1 MHLGMSSLR
10 QASVHLGMSSLRQ
23 AHEQDLCRV

>member
-1 MHLGMSSLR
+1 VHLGMSSLR